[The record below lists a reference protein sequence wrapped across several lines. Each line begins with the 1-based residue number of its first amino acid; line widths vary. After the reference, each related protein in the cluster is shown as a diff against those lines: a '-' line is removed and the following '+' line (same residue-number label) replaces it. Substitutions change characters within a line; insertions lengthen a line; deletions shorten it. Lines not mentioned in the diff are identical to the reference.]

1 MSRLI
6 TFALL
11 IAGLLASSLASAT
24 PIAPPDIAA
33 RAWILVDYDSGQVL
47 AAKEPDQRLEPA
59 SLTKIMT
66 TYLVAKA
73 LKEKRLAP
81 EQIVTISERAWRT
94 YGSRSF
100 LQVGTQVSVDVLLK
114 GMIVQSGNDAAVAL
128 GEAVSSTEDAFAR
141 AMTQEAKR
149 LGLANTNFLNAS
161 GFFDNAQPE
170 HYSTARDMA
179 LLAAALMRDYPEVHA
194 LHAMKEF
201 TYGKIRQHNR
211 NRLLWLDPTVDGLKT
226 GHSDNAGYCLTATAK
241 RGTQRLIGVVLGTA
255 SDNVRTAEMQKL
267 LNWGYQAFDT
277 VRLYAKDE
285 SVAQAKIFKGV
296 EPSVGAGFTSDFA
309 LALPKGRSGNPT
321 TKITLKS
328 GLLAP
333 LKRGDVVGTLEVSIE
348 GQPLGEYPLI
358 ALQDVAQAGI
368 LGRVIDSVKLWF
380 VK

>member
-1 MSRLI
+1 
-6 TFALL
+6 
-11 IAGLLASSLASAT
+11 
-24 PIAPPDIAA
+24 
-33 RAWILVDYDSGQVL
+33 
-47 AAKEPDQRLEPA
+47 
-59 SLTKIMT
+59 
-66 TYLVAKA
+66 
-73 LKEKRLAP
+73 
-81 EQIVTISERAWRT
+81 
-94 YGSRSF
+94 
-100 LQVGTQVSVDVLLK
+100 
-114 GMIVQSGNDAAVAL
+114 
-128 GEAVSSTEDAFAR
+128 
-141 AMTQEAKR
+141 MTQEAKR

-285 SVAQAKIFKGV
+285 PVAQAKIFKGT
-296 EPSVGAGFTSDFA
+296 EPGVGAGFASDFA